1 MVEHLEIRNFTPIS
15 FEDRTITFKT
25 SLDIIQE
32 VMNVPMC
39 ALTSLL
45 RANGYDDVDDTTSL
59 CIDEKGLDIFAE
71 AYIRKIRSYFFSS
84 LRNISRLAQNELNS
98 FNQFIESFKK
108 TDLQGASLKW
118 SDIDTEHLR
127 GTFIDKVKRK
137 TSPQST
143 CSSYLD
149 LFTRV
154 VVRKQRKDN
163 RPLSYIDYSASCFTV
178 SYESIIQELSIQRT
192 DELLDNI
199 VHSYYYVAKST
210 YSTPQWHIDFQIRNI
225 YISARYHIYS
235 TGSDEDSN
243 STVIKSDYPF
253 IYQPNAIGISSYP
266 LPIAG

>member
-15 FEDRTITFKT
+15 FEDRTVTFKT

-127 GTFIDKVKRK
+127 GTFIDKV
-137 TSPQST
+137 
-143 CSSYLD
+143 
-149 LFTRV
+149 
-154 VVRKQRKDN
+154 
-163 RPLSYIDYSASCFTV
+163 
-178 SYESIIQELSIQRT
+178 
-192 DELLDNI
+192 NI
-199 VHSYYYVAKST
+199 C
-210 YSTPQWHIDFQIRNI
+210 I
-225 YISARYHIYS
+225 Y
-235 TGSDEDSN
+235 N
-243 STVIKSDYPF
+243 
-253 IYQPNAIGISSYP
+253 
-266 LPIAG
+266 

>member
-15 FEDRTITFKT
+15 FEDRTVTFKT

-71 AYIRKIRSYFFSS
+71 AYIRKIQSYFFSS

-210 YSTPQWHIDFQIRNI
+210 YSSPQWHIDFQIRNI

>member
-15 FEDRTITFKT
+15 FEDRTVTFKT

-59 CIDEKGLDIFAE
+59 CIDEKGLEIFAE

-84 LRNISRLAQNELNS
+84 LRNISRLTQNELSN
-98 FNQFIESFKK
+98 FNQFVESFKK
-108 TDLQGASLKW
+108 IDLQGESLKW
-118 SDIDTEHLR
+118 SDIDIEHLR
-127 GTFIDKVKRK
+127 ETFIDKVKRK
-137 TSPQST
+137 TSPQSA

-149 LFTRV
+149 
-154 VVRKQRKDN
+154 
-163 RPLSYIDYSASCFTV
+163 YSASCLTV

-199 VHSYYYVAKST
+199 VHSHHYVAKST
-210 YSTPQWHIDFQIRNI
+210 YSKRQWHIDLQIRNI

-243 STVIKSDYPF
+243 SAVIKSDYPF

>member
-15 FEDRTITFKT
+15 FEDRTVTFKT

-71 AYIRKIRSYFFSS
+71 AYIRKIQSYFFSS

-199 VHSYYYVAKST
+199 VHSYYYVAKSA

>member
-15 FEDRTITFKT
+15 FEDRTVTFKT

-32 VMNVPMC
+32 IMNVPMC

-45 RANGYDDVDDTTSL
+45 RANGYDDVDDTASF
-59 CIDEKGLDIFAE
+59 CIDEKGLEIFAE

-84 LRNISRLAQNELNS
+84 LRNISRLTQNELNN
-98 FNQFIESFKK
+98 FHQFVEFFKK
-108 TDLQGASLKW
+108 TDLQGESLKW
-118 SDIDTEHLR
+118 SDIDVEHLR
-127 GTFIDKVKRK
+127 ETFIDKVRRK
-137 TSPQST
+137 TSSQST

-149 LFTRV
+149 LLARV
-154 VVRKQRKDN
+154 VVRKQKKDN
-163 RPLSYIDYSASCFTV
+163 CSSYIDNSASCFTV
-178 SYESIIQELSIQRT
+178 SYEYIIQELSIQRT

-210 YSTPQWHIDFQIRNI
+210 YSKRQWHIDFQIRNI

>member
-15 FEDRTITFKT
+15 FEDRTVTFKT

-45 RANGYDDVDDTTSL
+45 RANGYNDVDDTTSL

>member
-15 FEDRTITFKT
+15 FEDRTVTFKT

-243 STVIKSDYPF
+243 STVIKSDYPLF
-253 IYQPNAIGISSYP
+253 INRMLLESVHIHYQ
-266 LPIAG
+266 

>member
-1 MVEHLEIRNFTPIS
+1 
-15 FEDRTITFKT
+15 
-25 SLDIIQE
+25 
-32 VMNVPMC
+32 MNVPMC

-71 AYIRKIRSYFFSS
+71 AYIRKIQSYFFSS

-163 RPLSYIDYSASCFTV
+163 RPLSYIDYSASCFTF

>member
-15 FEDRTITFKT
+15 FEDRTVTFKT

-210 YSTPQWHIDFQIRNI
+210 YSIPQWHIDFQIRNI

>member
-15 FEDRTITFKT
+15 FEDRTVTFKT

-210 YSTPQWHIDFQIRNI
+210 YSTPN
-225 YISARYHIYS
+225 
-235 TGSDEDSN
+235 
-243 STVIKSDYPF
+243 
-253 IYQPNAIGISSYP
+253 GI
-266 LPIAG
+266 

>member
-15 FEDRTITFKT
+15 FEDRTVTFKT

-199 VHSYYYVAKST
+199 VHSYYYV
-210 YSTPQWHIDFQIRNI
+210 IM
-225 YISARYHIYS
+225 
-235 TGSDEDSN
+235 
-243 STVIKSDYPF
+243 
-253 IYQPNAIGISSYP
+253 
-266 LPIAG
+266 

>member
-45 RANGYDDVDDTTSL
+45 RANGYDDIDDTTSL
-59 CIDEKGLDIFAE
+59 CIDEKGLEIFAE

-84 LRNISRLAQNELNS
+84 LRNISRLTQNELSN
-98 FNQFIESFKK
+98 FNQFVESF
-108 TDLQGASLKW
+108 
-118 SDIDTEHLR
+118 
-127 GTFIDKVKRK
+127 RK

-149 LFTRV
+149 LLAHV
-154 VVRKQRKDN
+154 VVRKQKKDN
-163 RPLSYIDYSASCFTV
+163 YSSYIDYSTSCLTV

-210 YSTPQWHIDFQIRNI
+210 YSKRQWHIDFQIRNI

-243 STVIKSDYPF
+243 SAVIKSDYPF

>member
-45 RANGYDDVDDTTSL
+45 RANGYDDIDDTTSL
-59 CIDEKGLDIFAE
+59 CIDEKGLEIFAE

-84 LRNISRLAQNELNS
+84 LRNISRLTQNELSN
-98 FNQFIESFKK
+98 FNQFVESFKK
-108 TDLQGASLKW
+108 IDLQGESLKW
-118 SDIDTEHLR
+118 SDIDIEHLR
-127 GTFIDKVKRK
+127 ETFIDKVKRK

-149 LFTRV
+149 LLAHV
-154 VVRKQRKDN
+154 VVRKQKKDN
-163 RPLSYIDYSASCFTV
+163 YSSYIDYSTSCLTV

-210 YSTPQWHIDFQIRNI
+210 YSKRQWHIDFQIRNI

-235 TGSDEDSN
+235 TGSDEDAN
-243 STVIKSDYPF
+243 SAVIKSDYRF

>member
-15 FEDRTITFKT
+15 FEDRTVTFKT

-199 VHSYYYVAKST
+199 VHSYYYVALVSGEIL
-210 YSTPQWHIDFQIRNI
+210 PQR
-225 YISARYHIYS
+225 
-235 TGSDEDSN
+235 
-243 STVIKSDYPF
+243 
-253 IYQPNAIGISSYP
+253 
-266 LPIAG
+266 

>member
-15 FEDRTITFKT
+15 FEDRTVTFKT

-98 FNQFIESFKK
+98 LNQFIESFKK

>member
-15 FEDRTITFKT
+15 FEDRTVTFKT

-210 YSTPQWHIDFQIRNI
+210 YSTPPMAYRFPNKEYLYLSKIPYLFYRIR
-225 YISARYHIYS
+225 
-235 TGSDEDSN
+235 
-243 STVIKSDYPF
+243 
-253 IYQPNAIGISSYP
+253 
-266 LPIAG
+266 

>member
-15 FEDRTITFKT
+15 FEDRTVTFKT

-71 AYIRKIRSYFFSS
+71 AYIRKIQSYFFSS

-178 SYESIIQELSIQRT
+178 SYESIIQELSIQWWYLQPIIT
-192 DELLDNI
+192 QYFIDNKSEIWSLSLI
-199 VHSYYYVAKST
+199 VHSK
-210 YSTPQWHIDFQIRNI
+210 
-225 YISARYHIYS
+225 
-235 TGSDEDSN
+235 G
-243 STVIKSDYPF
+243 
-253 IYQPNAIGISSYP
+253 
-266 LPIAG
+266 

>member
-15 FEDRTITFKT
+15 FEDRTVTFKT

-45 RANGYDDVDDTTSL
+45 RANGYDNVDDTTSL

>member
-1 MVEHLEIRNFTPIS
+1 MREIRNFTPIS
-15 FEDRTITFKT
+15 FEDRTVTFKT

>member
-1 MVEHLEIRNFTPIS
+1 MVERLEIRNFTSIS
-15 FEDRTITFKT
+15 FEDKTVTFKT

-59 CIDEKGLDIFAE
+59 CIDEKRLDIFAE

-84 LRNISRLAQNELNS
+84 LRNISRLTQNELNN
-98 FNQFIESFKK
+98 FNQFVESFKK
-108 TDLQGASLKW
+108 TDLQRESLKW
-118 SDIDTEHLR
+118 SDMDTEHLR
-127 GTFIDKVKRK
+127 ETFIDKVKRK

-149 LFTRV
+149 LFARV
-154 VVRKQRKDN
+154 LIAEQRKDN
-163 RPLSYIDYSASCFTV
+163 RPLSYIDYSVSCLTV

-210 YSTPQWHIDFQIRNI
+210 YSKPQWHIDFQIRNI

-235 TGSDEDSN
+235 TEPDEDSN
-243 STVIKSDYPF
+243 SAVIKSDYPF

>member
-15 FEDRTITFKT
+15 FEDRTVTFKT

-210 YSTPQWHIDFQIRNI
+210 YSTPQWHIDFQIRPV
-225 YISARYHIYS
+225 
-235 TGSDEDSN
+235 G
-243 STVIKSDYPF
+243 
-253 IYQPNAIGISSYP
+253 GINLS
-266 LPIAG
+266 

>member
-15 FEDRTITFKT
+15 FEDRTVTFKT

-71 AYIRKIRSYFFSS
+71 AYIRKIQSYFFSS

-210 YSTPQWHIDFQIRNI
+210 YSTPQWHIDFKIRNI

>member
-1 MVEHLEIRNFTPIS
+1 MT
-15 FEDRTITFKT
+15 
-25 SLDIIQE
+25 
-32 VMNVPMC
+32 
-39 ALTSLL
+39 
-45 RANGYDDVDDTTSL
+45 
-59 CIDEKGLDIFAE
+59 
-71 AYIRKIRSYFFSS
+71 
-84 LRNISRLAQNELNS
+84 QNELSN
-98 FNQFIESFKK
+98 FNQFVESFKK
-108 TDLQGASLKW
+108 IDLQGESLKW
-118 SDIDTEHLR
+118 SDIDIEHLR
-127 GTFIDKVKRK
+127 ETFIDKVKRK

-149 LFTRV
+149 LLAHV
-154 VVRKQRKDN
+154 VVRKQKKDN
-163 RPLSYIDYSASCFTV
+163 YSSYIDYSTSCLTV

-210 YSTPQWHIDFQIRNI
+210 YSKRQWHIDFQIRNI

-243 STVIKSDYPF
+243 SAVIKSDYPF

>member
-15 FEDRTITFKT
+15 FEDRTVTFKT

-45 RANGYDDVDDTTSL
+45 RANGYNDVDDTTSL
-59 CIDEKGLDIFAE
+59 CIDEKGLEIFAE

-84 LRNISRLAQNELNS
+84 LRSISRLTQNELSN
-98 FNQFIESFKK
+98 FYQFVKSFKK
-108 TDLQGASLKW
+108 TDLQGESLKW

-127 GTFIDKVKRK
+127 ETFIDKVKRK
-137 TSPQST
+137 TSSQST

-149 LFTRV
+149 LLARV
-154 VVRKQRKDN
+154 VVRKKKKDN
-163 RPLSYIDYSASCFTV
+163 CSSHINYSASCLIV

-199 VHSYYYVAKST
+199 VHSYYYVANST
-210 YSTPQWHIDFQIRNI
+210 YSKPQWHIDFRIRNI

-253 IYQPNAIGISSYP
+253 IYQPNAIVISSYP

>member
-59 CIDEKGLDIFAE
+59 CIDEKGLEIFAE

-149 LFTRV
+149 LLAHV
-154 VVRKQRKDN
+154 VVRKQKKDN
-163 RPLSYIDYSASCFTV
+163 YSSYIDYSTSCLTV

-210 YSTPQWHIDFQIRNI
+210 YSKRQWHIDFQIRNI

-243 STVIKSDYPF
+243 SAVIKSDYPF

>member
-15 FEDRTITFKT
+15 FEDRTVTFKT

-235 TGSDEDSN
+235 TLIPQHFDLTLFI
-243 STVIKSDYPF
+243 ST
-253 IYQPNAIGISSYP
+253 
-266 LPIAG
+266 

>member
-15 FEDRTITFKT
+15 FEDRTVTFKT

-199 VHSYYYVAKST
+199 VHSHYYVAKST
-210 YSTPQWHIDFQIRNI
+210 YSKRQWHIDLQIRNI

>member
-45 RANGYDDVDDTTSL
+45 RANGYDDIDDTTSL
-59 CIDEKGLDIFAE
+59 CIDEKGLEIFAE

-84 LRNISRLAQNELNS
+84 LRNISRLTQNELSN
-98 FNQFIESFKK
+98 FNQFVESFKK
-108 TDLQGASLKW
+108 IDLQGESLKW
-118 SDIDTEHLR
+118 SDIDIEHLR
-127 GTFIDKVKRK
+127 ETFIDKVKRK

-149 LFTRV
+149 LLAHV
-154 VVRKQRKDN
+154 VVRKQKTDN
-163 RPLSYIDYSASCFTV
+163 YSSYIDYSTSCLTV

-192 DELLDNI
+192 DELLDNS

-210 YSTPQWHIDFQIRNI
+210 YSKRQWHIDFQIRNI

-243 STVIKSDYPF
+243 SAVIKSDYPF

>member
-15 FEDRTITFKT
+15 FEDRTVTFKT

-71 AYIRKIRSYFFSS
+71 AYIRKIQSYFFSS

-243 STVIKSDYPF
+243 STVIKSDYPLF
-253 IYQPNAIGISSYP
+253 INRMLLESVHIHYQ
-266 LPIAG
+266 

>member
-15 FEDRTITFKT
+15 FEDRTVTFKT

-199 VHSYYYVAKST
+199 VHSYYYVAKSI

>member
-15 FEDRTITFKT
+15 FEDRTVTFKT

-84 LRNISRLAQNELNS
+84 LRKISRLAQNELTS

>member
-45 RANGYDDVDDTTSL
+45 RANGYDDIDDTTSL
-59 CIDEKGLDIFAE
+59 CIDEKGLEIFAE

-84 LRNISRLAQNELNS
+84 LRNISRLTQNELSN
-98 FNQFIESFKK
+98 FNQFVESFKK
-108 TDLQGASLKW
+108 IDLQGESLKW
-118 SDIDTEHLR
+118 SDIDIEHLR
-127 GTFIDKVKRK
+127 ETFIDKVKRK

-149 LFTRV
+149 LLCSCCSE
-154 VVRKQRKDN
+154 KAKKDN
-163 RPLSYIDYSASCFTV
+163 YSSYIDYSTSCLTV

-210 YSTPQWHIDFQIRNI
+210 YSKRQWHIDFQIRNI

-243 STVIKSDYPF
+243 SAVIKSDYPF

>member
-45 RANGYDDVDDTTSL
+45 RANGYDDIDDTTSL
-59 CIDEKGLDIFAE
+59 CIDEKGLEIFAE

-84 LRNISRLAQNELNS
+84 LRNISRLTQNELSN
-98 FNQFIESFKK
+98 FNQFVESFKK
-108 TDLQGASLKW
+108 IDLQGESLKW
-118 SDIDTEHLR
+118 SDIDIEHLR
-127 GTFIDKVKRK
+127 ETFIDKVKRK

-149 LFTRV
+149 LLAHV
-154 VVRKQRKDN
+154 VVRKQKKDN
-163 RPLSYIDYSASCFTV
+163 YSSYIDYSTSCLTV

-210 YSTPQWHIDFQIRNI
+210 YSKRQWHIDFQIRNI

-243 STVIKSDYPF
+243 SAVIKSD
-253 IYQPNAIGISSYP
+253 AIGISSYP